1 MARNYRF
8 LFLLLFFTGGC
19 SKASFS
25 DAADSTPRP
34 FVQFEAR
41 VGNDF
46 PGIARMVNQS
56 AGMVRYEWSFGYLTS
71 EGKIAGSTLANPIVL
86 FPANGSYT
94 VALTGVAQDSSR
106 QSLQQRITISS
117 HP

>member
-1 MARNYRF
+1 MARNFYF
-8 LFLLLFFTGGC
+8 LFLLILFAGGC
-19 SKASFS
+19 SNVSFS
-25 DAADSTPRP
+25 DTTEVTPRP

-41 VGNDF
+41 VGSDF

-56 AGMVRYEWSFGYLTS
+56 AGMVRYEWAFGYLTP

-94 VALTGVAQDSSR
+94 VELTGIAQDSSR